1 MKLKKPQN
9 LSPTTGD
16 NILDS
21 LLQISSDVKDACDEL
36 ATVAVDCASKK
47 DKLKRAEAKALL
59 NNRNNGKSQE
69 IRAAFADAEFADERL
84 EFYKVEARK
93 EVLVETIKTLRQIL
107 SAHQTYVSSQKS
119 VAELLGYGQT
129 KD

>member
-1 MKLKKPQN
+1 MKLHKPKTIN
-9 LSPTTGD
+9 KLSD
-16 NILDS
+16 NILES
-21 LLQISSDVKDACDEL
+21 LLQLSEDAKSACEEL
-36 ATVAVDCASKK
+36 ATVAVDCATKK
-47 DKLKRAEAKALL
+47 DALKRAEAKALL

-69 IRAAFADAEFADERL
+69 IRAAFADAEFADER
-84 EFYKVEARK
+84 EEYYKVEAKK

-119 VAELLGYGQT
+119 VADMLGYGQT